1 MNKSNQQ
8 NKVDRPGTHSILHYL
23 NNSLP
28 HDQIRKFENELTE
41 DEMLGDA
48 LEGLSQLNIKDA
60 EEINLHLKNYINHKI
75 VNKKSKNKNNLGFPY
90 WLIMTIIFLLILISV
105 GYFIVYKLAS

>member
-1 MNKSNQQ
+1 MNKSKQQ
-8 NKVDRPGTHSILHYL
+8 NNVDRPGNHSVLHYL

-28 HDQIRKFENELTE
+28 DDQIRKFEEALTE

-48 LEGLSQLNIKDA
+48 LEGLSQLNRKDA
-60 EEINLHLKNYINHKI
+60 EEINLRLNTYINHKI
-75 VNKKSKNKNNLGFPY
+75 VNKKSKYKNSLGFPY
-90 WLIMTIIFLLILISV
+90 WLIMTIIILLILISL